1 MDAEPSDF
9 IIWRRKPI
17 HLKGNTG
24 HIVIILEKPVK
35 EKDDCIR
42 VVVLDSSRSRHARDT
57 RKKGGNRSRL
67 ETWNWKVEIG
77 ENSTKAWGPISNFYF
92 LISTFH
98 ERLRKEISVGV
109 MWFRIDETGAP
120 IAVHWS
126 NRNRN
131 PKTYSIVTGRAS
143 VMSSLQCRTSLR
155 HCEAEGRGNLSDYAK
170 LAHSSR
176 RLLRFS
182 RNDTRDLTRH

>member
-67 ETWNWKVEIG
+67 ET
-77 ENSTKAWGPISNFYF
+77 
-92 LISTFH
+92 
-98 ERLRKEISVGV
+98 
-109 MWFRIDETGAP
+109 
-120 IAVHWS
+120 
-126 NRNRN
+126 
-131 PKTYSIVTGRAS
+131 
-143 VMSSLQCRTSLR
+143 
-155 HCEAEGRGNLSDYAK
+155 
-170 LAHSSR
+170 
-176 RLLRFS
+176 
-182 RNDTRDLTRH
+182 